1 MLPKTPNAYITDR
14 KEIIGQLKNDPS
26 QFVQALNIIKDTAP
40 IKQDEAV
47 GTVAYS
53 YNGTTVLECDLL
65 ASRDVAEM
73 PTPAPSASASA
84 EKSTKSPASAAPGS
98 ASTAP
103 ESTEAP
109 QANGGGMVS
118 TLIWAGAIILLLLL
132 QMLPSML
139 VMVPIFLIYKGLN
152 INNTLFGLIVCYA
165 TSSLAFCIWMLKGF
179 FDSVPFEVEES
190 AMIDGCS
197 QFSSFVRIILPVSTP
212 GLATV
217 AIFSFVRA
225 WNEYV
230 MARILIQSDELK
242 TINLGLQKFVQ
253 EFQVDWSLLSAGAVI
268 ATVPTI
274 LFLLFA
280 QKYLVQGLTS
290 GAIKG

>member
-1 MLPKTPNAYITDR
+1 MLRLRAHLGRGASYALILLFCFLFALPVLSMLGTSLKTSSD
-14 KEIIGQLKNDPS
+14 
-26 QFVQALNIIKDTAP
+26 ALS
-40 IKQDEAV
+40 
-47 GTVAYS
+47 TVS
-53 YNGTTVLECDLL
+53 LF
-65 ASRDVAEM
+65 
-73 PTPAPSASASA
+73 PAPGRVFLGNFAQVMRDSSFERNLWNSFVV
-84 EKSTKSPASAAPGS
+84 SV
-98 ASTAP
+98 ASTFA
-103 ESTEAP
+103 SVAV
-109 QANGGGMVS
+109 ASLAGYAVS
-118 TLIWAGAIILLLLL
+118 RFKGWAFTAFIVLLLLL

-139 VMVPIFLIYKGLN
+139 VMVPIFLIYKGLG

-197 QFSSFVRIILPVSTP
+197 QFSSFVRIILPISTP

-268 ATVPTI
+268 ATVPTV

-280 QKYLVQGLTS
+280 QKYLVQGLTA

>member
-1 MLPKTPNAYITDR
+1 MLRLRAHLGRGASYALILLFCFLFALPVLSMLGTSLKTSSD
-14 KEIIGQLKNDPS
+14 
-26 QFVQALNIIKDTAP
+26 ALS
-40 IKQDEAV
+40 
-47 GTVAYS
+47 TVS
-53 YNGTTVLECDLL
+53 LF
-65 ASRDVAEM
+65 
-73 PTPAPSASASA
+73 PAPGHVFLGNFAQVMRDSSFERNLWNSFVV
-84 EKSTKSPASAAPGS
+84 SV
-98 ASTAP
+98 ASTFA
-103 ESTEAP
+103 SVAV
-109 QANGGGMVS
+109 ASLAGYAVS
-118 TLIWAGAIILLLLL
+118 RFKGWAFTAFIVLLLLL

-139 VMVPIFLIYKGLN
+139 VMVPIFLIYKGLG

-197 QFSSFVRIILPVSTP
+197 QFSSFVRIILPISTP

-268 ATVPTI
+268 ATVPTV

>member
-1 MLPKTPNAYITDR
+1 MLRLRAHLGRGASYALILLFCFLFALPVLSMLGTSLKTSSD
-14 KEIIGQLKNDPS
+14 
-26 QFVQALNIIKDTAP
+26 ALS
-40 IKQDEAV
+40 
-47 GTVAYS
+47 TVS
-53 YNGTTVLECDLL
+53 LF
-65 ASRDVAEM
+65 
-73 PTPAPSASASA
+73 PAPGRVFLGNFAQVMRDSSFERNLWNSFVV
-84 EKSTKSPASAAPGS
+84 SV
-98 ASTAP
+98 ASTFA
-103 ESTEAP
+103 SVAV
-109 QANGGGMVS
+109 ASLAGYAVS
-118 TLIWAGAIILLLLL
+118 RFKGWAFTAFIVLLLLL

-268 ATVPTI
+268 ATVPTV

>member
-1 MLPKTPNAYITDR
+1 MTRI
-14 KEIIGQLKNDPS
+14 
-26 QFVQALNIIKDTAP
+26 QARL
-40 IKQDEAV
+40 
-47 GTVAYS
+47 GTVAS
-53 YNGTTVLECDLL
+53 YLMILLFCFLFALPVLSMLGTSLKTSSDALSTVSLF
-65 ASRDVAEM
+65 
-73 PTPAPSASASA
+73 PAPNRIYFGNFVQVMRDASFERNLWNSFVV
-84 EKSTKSPASAAPGS
+84 SIAATFVSVAVAALAGYAVS
-98 ASTAP
+98 RFKGWAFTAF
-103 ESTEAP
+103 
-109 QANGGGMVS
+109 
-118 TLIWAGAIILLLLL
+118 ILLLLML

-152 INNTLFGLIVCYA
+152 INNTLFGLVICYA

-197 QFSSFVRIILPVSTP
+197 QFSSFTRIILPVSTP

-253 EFQVDWSLLSAGAVI
+253 EFQVDWALLSAGAVI

>member
-1 MLPKTPNAYITDR
+1 MTRI
-14 KEIIGQLKNDPS
+14 
-26 QFVQALNIIKDTAP
+26 QARL
-40 IKQDEAV
+40 
-47 GTVAYS
+47 GTVAS
-53 YNGTTVLECDLL
+53 YLMILLFCFLFALPVLSMLGTSLKTSSDALSTVSLFSAPNRIYFGNFVQVMRDASFERNLWNSFVVSIAATFVSVAVAAL
-65 ASRDVAEM
+65 AGYAVSRFKGWAF
-73 PTPAPSASASA
+73 
-84 EKSTKSPASAAPGS
+84 
-98 ASTAP
+98 TAF
-103 ESTEAP
+103 
-109 QANGGGMVS
+109 
-118 TLIWAGAIILLLLL
+118 ILLLLML

-152 INNTLFGLIVCYA
+152 INNTLFGLVICYA

-197 QFSSFVRIILPVSTP
+197 QFSSFTRIILPVSTP

-253 EFQVDWSLLSAGAVI
+253 EFQVDWALLSAGAVI

>member
-1 MLPKTPNAYITDR
+1 MPRVKAHLGLFASYGLILLFCFLFALPVLSMLGTSLKTSSDALSTVS
-14 KEIIGQLKNDPS
+14 LFPS
-26 QFVQALNIIKDTAP
+26 PEKTYFGNFAQVMRD
-40 IKQDEAV
+40 
-47 GTVAYS
+47 
-53 YNGTTVLECDLL
+53 
-65 ASRDVAEM
+65 ASFERNLWNSFIV
-73 PTPAPSASASA
+73 SI
-84 EKSTKSPASAAPGS
+84 
-98 ASTAP
+98 ASTFA
-103 ESTEAP
+103 SVAV
-109 QANGGGMVS
+109 ASLAGYAVS
-118 TLIWAGAIILLLLL
+118 RFKGWAFTAFIVLLLLL

-197 QFSSFVRIILPVSTP
+197 QFSSFLRIILPVSTP